1 MDEVAREF
9 ASKVAA
15 LLDGWRAIEVEAV
28 DRLSYGDPSGFPGA
42 VASEVRTHYIETA
55 GGQRF
60 QEVRARLSDGR
71 DKLGGQDYCDGA
83 RCAEVMFH
91 EGDPTRQRS
100 ITISS
105 SFAGENSG
113 LETQRP
119 LPLRFLYVGLK
130 PLPQALREGAEH
142 VGQETLLDRPC
153 DVFLFRDVPS
163 TAGKVILRYS
173 LDSATGVPL
182 AIQWFK
188 DQGAL
193 QAGTPYRSWQAVRF
207 ETREGLPMVVEGKQV
222 TYRDGSTVPFD
233 QSESKVVNLRLNQD
247 YPASTFWPE
256 PQSGVTVRDT
266 FTGKIETIAGRE
278 PPGATTSTATP
289 IRADGVPAWDPAQA
303 VMLGLGLA
311 LVAVAGAL
319 WWRNR

>member
-15 LLDGWRAIEVEAV
+15 LLDGWRAIEVESV

-55 GGQRF
+55 NGQRF
-60 QEVRARLSDGR
+60 QEVRARLTDGR
-71 DKLGGQDYCDGA
+71 EKLGGRDFCDGE

-91 EGDPTRQRS
+91 EGDPPRQRS
-100 ITISS
+100 ITISG

-130 PLPQALREGAEH
+130 PLPQALRDGAEH
-142 VGQETLLDRPC
+142 VGQEMRLDRTC
-153 DVFLFRDVPS
+153 DVFIFREVPS
-163 TAGKVILRYS
+163 TAGKVILRHS
-173 LDSATGVPL
+173 LDSETGVPL

-188 DQGAL
+188 DLGAL
-193 QAGTPYRSWQAVRF
+193 QAGTPYRSWQAVRV
-207 ETREGLPMVVEGKQV
+207 ETHEGLPMALEGKQV
-222 TYRDGSTVPFD
+222 TFRDGSTAPFD
-233 QSESKVVNLRLNQD
+233 QSDSKVVNIRLNQD
-247 YPASTFWPE
+247 YPTSTFWPA

-266 FTGKIETIAGRE
+266 FTGKIETIAGE
-278 PPGATTSTATP
+278 GPPGATTSTATP
-289 IRADGVPAWDPAQA
+289 IRADGAPAWDPAQA
-303 VMLGLGLA
+303 AMLGLGLA
-311 LVAVAGAL
+311 LVAVAGGL
-319 WWRNR
+319 WWRRR